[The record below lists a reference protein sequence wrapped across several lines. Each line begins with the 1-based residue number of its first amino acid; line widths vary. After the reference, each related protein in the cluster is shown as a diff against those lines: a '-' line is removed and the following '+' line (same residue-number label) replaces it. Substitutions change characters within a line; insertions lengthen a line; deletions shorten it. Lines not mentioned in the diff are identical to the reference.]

1 MSSNDWDNKNLRK
14 HKRFVGHICDDPVG
28 FKNPPRSFQFRK
40 GESGN
45 PKGRPKGSKNK
56 PRFGNGELMASVFN
70 SAIRDLSHRFDAKIR
85 EYQRANSPTI
95 QAQRR
100 RRGLPPLVAY
110 PKPEDYRILPDGFQ
124 MEVFGPM
131 SPEED
136 IQWKELLKLEKQYR
150 ADRAE
155 LRRLFKECQDGDDA
169 KRQLKEAVDKLDQF
183 LKQTLDEK
191 EKFRRTTF
199 TPEVQRSFS
208 KFIAEEKARKQRK
221 P

>member
-1 MSSNDWDNKNLRK
+1 MSSNPREAKKQSKHIGNDPNK
-14 HKRFVGHICDDPVG
+14 PVG
-28 FKNPPRSFQFRK
+28 FKNPPQSYQFK
-40 GESGN
+40 SGQSGN

-56 PRFGNGELMASVFN
+56 PRFGSGELMASIFN

-100 RRGLPPLVAY
+100 QRGLPPLVAY

-124 MEVFGPM
+124 MEVFGPI

-169 KRQLKEAVDKLDQF
+169 KRQLKEAVDKSDIF
-183 LKQTLDEK
+183 LKQTLEMK
-191 EKFRRTTF
+191 EKFRRVTLL
-199 TPEVQRSFS
+199 PEIEKSLSLFVL
-208 KFIAEEKARKQRK
+208 EEQAKKK
-221 P
+221 PEP